1 MTGTIHRPVT
11 WALVYA
17 KRGIPVL
24 PLTGKLPRIPKR
36 EGGRGV
42 HDATTNLDQVRQ
54 WWQRWPRANIGLR
67 CGVLFDVIDIDG
79 QQGRQSLERFLADH
93 AHQPIGGPRV
103 RTGSGGWHLYV
114 APTRMPDQIGVL
126 DHVED
131 RAADRYVVAPPS
143 RHPETHRPYTW
154 VPGRGIDTPLGHVP
168 AALLQLL
175 EPRQVERTP
184 QPTVR
189 PATPGHPYGQ
199 QALAEEAAAVAAAPK
214 GTRNQQLWRSAHS
227 LYQLV
232 AGGVL
237 KETEVELAL
246 RAAADQCGLLRDEP
260 RATERT
266 LESAREVGMSQP
278 RGIPAPQGHRPL
290 PSGSAIGPLAPD
302 EAPLEPE

>member
-1 MTGTIHRPVT
+1 MPAAAASLREQV
-11 WALVYA
+11 
-17 KRGIPVL
+17 
-24 PLTGKLPRIPKR
+24 PLL
-36 EGGRGV
+36 
-42 HDATTNLDQVRQ
+42 
-54 WWQRWPRANIGLR
+54 
-67 CGVLFDVIDIDG
+67 
-79 QQGRQSLERFLADH
+79 
-93 AHQPIGGPRV
+93 
-103 RTGSGGWHLYV
+103 
-114 APTRMPDQIGVL
+114 
-126 DHVED
+126 
-131 RAADRYVVAPPS
+131 PS
-143 RHPETHRPYTW
+143 RTLREAVAKGFEVCSSAGLSGTLLRDRPYTW
-154 VPGRGIDTPLGHVP
+154 VRGRGIDTPLGHVP

-237 KETEVELAL
+237 DEAEVELA
-246 RAAADQCGLLRDEP
+246 RRVAADQCGLSRDEP